1 MGRPLDQHTQISG
14 DTLQSA
20 FPFIQQGGWKNTPAQ
35 HKSHASHGRHS
46 QPASPTAIPH
56 RPFPAELFADLTKR
70 EIQAVLEIMHYSIE
84 AKTGDDVYQVL
95 RLIQRVVA
103 CPRVIGGVARL
114 NSKGTFGEFN
124 NVINVS
130 YSNDWLYTYCKNE
143 YAAIDPVLQHL
154 SSGTP
159 TLIWEQTFAASTSQ
173 KQREFVEEARAYGL
187 TNGITTWN
195 VDRSRG
201 IATFFSFAG
210 GDASDAVRYKGILEY
225 LVPYLHRVL
234 ATGTLL
240 LSSIGSKGLSP
251 REITVL
257 LWIKEGKSNWEIA
270 HIIGI
275 SERTV
280 RFHVESIFLKL
291 DTSSRTQAVAVAM
304 ERGLLPTA

>member
-1 MGRPLDQHTQISG
+1 MGEPLRLDQEISE
-14 DTLQSA
+14 DTLQNA
-20 FPFIQQGGWKNTPAQ
+20 FPFIRSGKGRLDHHREPSHYSQRLQ
-35 HKSHASHGRHS
+35 HQNQSLLASQR
-46 QPASPTAIPH
+46 
-56 RPFPAELFADLTKR
+56 RPFPADLFADLTKR
-70 EIQAVLEIMHYSIE
+70 EIQAVLEIMHYSTE
-84 AKTGDDVYQVL
+84 AKTGDDVYQIL

-143 YAAIDPVLQHL
+143 YATIDPVLQHL
-154 SSGTP
+154 SSGMP

-187 TNGITTWN
+187 TNGITTGN

-240 LSSIGSKGLSP
+240 LSSIGAKGLSP
-251 REITVL
+251 REMTVL